1 MSQNSNFQIVE
12 DLNDQQL
19 IAYTSKKVI
28 AVDTELHGLKMNRD
42 DICLIQLGD
51 DARNVTLIRPNL
63 SRPPKNLKINFFFL
77 KKSLKKNPQIKILFE
92 LA

>member
-28 AVDTELHGLKMNRD
+28 AVDTELHGLKM
-42 DICLIQLGD
+42 LWQG
-51 DARNVTLIRPNL
+51 L
-63 SRPPKNLKINFFFL
+63 SAHRITPLH
-77 KKSLKKNPQIKILFE
+77 S
-92 LA
+92 